1 MNKTALLTTVFTS
14 LAAFIEPAAA
24 KSVTLLPV
32 VCSQGTPTAAVFQK
46 QGALFS
52 NLGFNGGS
60 VGVPGIWHT
69 TITDNQ
75 TTLLLDFT
83 DTNERPAPSIF
94 LASVTL
100 PKGTHLLTYHSENLN
115 TGETCDFL
123 INSKV

>member
-1 MNKTALLTTVFTS
+1 MNKTILLAIGIASIAVFMESAT
-14 LAAFIEPAAA
+14 A

-32 VCSQGTPTAAVFQK
+32 KCSQGTPTSAVFQK
-46 QGALFS
+46 QGAVFS

-60 VGVPGIWHT
+60 IGVPGIWHT

-83 DTNERPAPSIF
+83 DTSERPAPSIF